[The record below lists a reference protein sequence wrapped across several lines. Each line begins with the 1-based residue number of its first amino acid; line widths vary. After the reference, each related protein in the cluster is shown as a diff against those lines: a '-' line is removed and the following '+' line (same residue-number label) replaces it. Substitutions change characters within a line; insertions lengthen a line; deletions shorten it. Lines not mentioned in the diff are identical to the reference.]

1 MPKCCIGFGQG
12 SYFYKYIIT
21 CILFNYLKDLA
32 LKYTPVL
39 SNVQIVQSLYKYIGF
54 FIFGIILLQKYRK
67 TIKKKINF
75 KKTKKIRSTDY
86 KLIHNKN
93 IFHYSFLDFI
103 TLFFISFFYVMHQE
117 GIKLINYFGFY
128 NLEFWTFDIVFI
140 LIFMYFYFPSNT
152 YKHQTYSMIFIIL
165 FDSILLIIAS
175 VLNSYHIE
183 NENVETYQNI
193 YEYKGYFECF
203 FVIIVFIDITFLISF
218 SRIKGKILMDQKFIS
233 PYTII
238 LTTGILGL
246 ISNSIFSKIL
256 NSKINGNKC
265 YFGKSNEKY
274 NIYCYGDTAYYF
286 TTIKAIKG
294 IKLFK
299 EIILSFFYIIFYF
312 VSFTCEIFIIKYLNP
327 NYLLM
332 SDNVYFEILK
342 IVNYAEE
349 INKKLLLPKFIILQ
363 ISELL
368 EFIGCAIY
376 LEIIE
381 LKFCGLNKDIKRKIM
396 ERAENDILYSLIESS
411 EEEKE
416 IDENNDSSSSTDN

>member
-1 MPKCCIGFGQG
+1 
-12 SYFYKYIIT
+12 
-21 CILFNYLKDLA
+21 
-32 LKYTPVL
+32 
-39 SNVQIVQSLYKYIGF
+39 
-54 FIFGIILLQKYRK
+54 
-67 TIKKKINF
+67 
-75 KKTKKIRSTDY
+75 
-86 KLIHNKN
+86 
-93 IFHYSFLDFI
+93 
-103 TLFFISFFYVMHQE
+103 
-117 GIKLINYFGFY
+117 
-128 NLEFWTFDIVFI
+128 
-140 LIFMYFYFPSNT
+140 
-152 YKHQTYSMIFIIL
+152 MIFIIF

-183 NENVETYQNI
+183 NENVEKYQNI

-203 FVIIVFIDITFLISF
+203 FVIIVFFDITFLISF

-246 ISNSIFSKIL
+246 ISNGIFSKIL

-265 YFGKSNEKY
+265 YFGQSNEKY

-286 TTIKAIKG
+286 STIKAING
-294 IKLFK
+294 LQLFK

-381 LKFCGLNKDIKRKIM
+381 LKFCGLNINIKRKIM
-396 ERAENDILYSLIESS
+396 ERAQTDILYSLIENF

-416 IDENNDSSSSTDN
+416 IDENNDNSSSTDN